1 MADQPKLASPGT
13 TKDELAGSEAPLMDH
28 LIELRTRL
36 IRAMIVLFGLLIVF
50 FVFSQGILEFLIE
63 PYRGAYMDTVPK
75 GSQLVIP
82 EDFKLIY
89 TAPQELFFTQLNV
102 AFFAAIF
109 VGFPYL
115 AVEVYGFV
123 APGLYKKE
131 RYAFIPYLIA
141 TPVFFFTGGLLVY
154 YAVLPMAMRFFLSM
168 QTTDI
173 EMLVQVS
180 EYLGLAMTLI
190 LAFGVCFQLPVILT
204 LLAQIDLVSSK
215 SLAKGRRYAI
225 VGILIFAAFI
235 TPPDP
240 VSQIGLSLPMYLL
253 YELSIWSARLVE
265 KRRAAKLAA
274 EGVAAATE
282 GTEVDAKP
290 EAGAKQE

>member
-1 MADQPKLASPGT
+1 MAEQPKLAAPET
-13 TKDELAGSEAPLMDH
+13 EKEDELAGSEAPLLDH
-28 LIELRTRL
+28 LIELRNRL
-36 IRAMIVLFGLLIVF
+36 IRSLIVLFCLLIVF
-50 FVFSQGILEFLIE
+50 FIFSQGILEFLIE
-63 PYRGAYMDTVPK
+63 PYRSAYLAVVPHGAGAAP
-75 GSQLVIP
+75 LP
-82 EDFKLIY
+82 EDFRLIY

-102 AFFAAIF
+102 AFFAALF

-115 AVEVYGFV
+115 AIEIYGFI

-131 RYAFIPYLIA
+131 RHAFIPYLVA

-168 QTTDI
+168 QTQDI

-190 LAFGVCFQLPVILT
+190 LAFGVCFQLPVVLT

-215 SLAKGRRYAI
+215 TLAKGRRYAI

-240 VSQIGLSLPMYLL
+240 ISQIGLSLPMYLL
-253 YELSIWSARLVE
+253 YEMSIFSVRLVE
-265 KRRAAKLAA
+265 KRRARQLAVD
-274 EGVAAATE
+274 GVAAAADT
-282 GTEVDAKP
+282 DAPKD
-290 EAGAKQE
+290 